1 MPRWV
6 AAAAALVKAEYPK
19 LTPAQVGQALALSA
33 RNPKGRG
40 RYDTDIGFGIV
51 NPDGAL
57 KEARAIAKAPSAAP
71 AAQPA
76 VLDTEHFG
84 GKKAGTV
91 RAVPY
96 DPIWIG
102 GFGVLAIAGVVA
114 ILVAVRLFS
123 RASSGDAERA

>member
-1 MPRWV
+1 
-6 AAAAALVKAEYPK
+6 
-19 LTPAQVGQALALSA
+19 LSA

-40 RYDTDIGFGIV
+40 RYDTEIGFGIV

-57 KEARAIAKAPSAAP
+57 KEARAIAKAPAAAP

-84 GKKAGTV
+84 GKKAGAV

-96 DPIWIG
+96 DPVWIG
-102 GFGVLAIAGVVA
+102 GFGALALVGLAA
-114 ILVAVRLFS
+114 IMVAVRLFT